1 VTPTVPVT
9 YRYYRT
15 VPLSTTTS
23 STSSTTSTTIAAIG
37 GHLPLSPSTLPL
49 ATKGTSA
56 HVNPIFAM
64 LSGAGFFVALM
75 IVTGRLVITRPR
87 RVR

>member
-1 VTPTVPVT
+1 
-9 YRYYRT
+9 
-15 VPLSTTTS
+15 
-23 STSSTTSTTIAAIG
+23 
-37 GHLPLSPSTLPL
+37 LSPSTLPL